1 MATVLVADDSAYARR
16 VLRQALEGAGYEV
29 LEAPNGMSAIEIFF
43 LRRPEVVLLDL
54 TMGDLDGL
62 EVLRRVRD
70 LAPDA
75 RVIVVSADVQRTT
88 AESVMAAGALQFLG
102 KPAGR
107 EQVVEAVASALAEVP
122 E

>member
-16 VLRQALEGAGYEV
+16 VLRQALEGAGHQV
-29 LEAPNGMSAIEIFF
+29 LEAPNGMTAIETFF
-43 LRRPEVVLLDL
+43 LQRPDVVLLDL

-70 LAPDA
+70 LAPGA
-75 RVIVVSADVQRTT
+75 RVIVVSADIQRTT

-102 KPAGR
+102 KPAG
-107 EQVVEAVASALAEVP
+107 
-122 E
+122 

>member
-1 MATVLVADDSAYARR
+1 MANILVADDSAYARR
-16 VLRQALEGAGYEV
+16 LLRQALESAGHQV
-29 LEAPNGMSAIEIFF
+29 LEAANGMAAIETFF
-43 LRRPEVVLLDL
+43 LQRPDVVLLDL

-70 LAPDA
+70 MVPDA
-75 RVIVVSADVQRTT
+75 RVIVVSADIQRTT
-88 AESVMAAGALQFLG
+88 AESVLAAGASQFLG

-107 EQVVEAVASALAEVP
+107 DEILDAVATALAGVP